1 MFKTLRNSLLIF
13 AVVLVL
19 GFCLMLV
26 TYSIPSEGPHDII
39 VEDASAFS
47 NLHPKL
53 ILNDRATQLDLFSD
67 AIILSEVAYYNTN
80 VSLID
85 NAMSVYG
92 IRDDDFKEFAEGN
105 ESVID
110 SYPRYWHGNLLVF
123 KVLFSFFDYGA
134 VKILILLFEVV
145 LIFGI
150 SKLMYDGNLKSY
162 IIPFLLSLCLIHPEA
177 IGLCLQFASV
187 FNVMLVSV
195 FVLLKFREVLF
206 KNNRII
212 YYFLV
217 IGMATSYLD
226 LLSYPLITF
235 GVPMIFYLL
244 LEQDRM
250 TLKENILKIVLFG
263 ASWSIG
269 YLGMWVFKWIIG
281 SLILN
286 QDVIANGVE
295 TTLFRM
301 SNAESVGEG
310 VAFSILDPLRLNLS
324 VYFKK
329 VYLIVFALI
338 GVYYLKR
345 LWPLDFSRDN
355 LKKALPLITVSLIPF
370 VWYAAVVNHSSIHY
384 WFTYRILVIFF
395 LALMCALE
403 YVRSIR
409 SQSFP

>member
-1 MFKTLRNSLLIF
+1 MFKTVRNSILIF

-19 GFCLMLV
+19 GFCLMIV
-26 TYSIPSEGPHDII
+26 TYSIPSQGPHDII
-39 VEDASAFS
+39 VEDAPAFVD
-47 NLHPKL
+47 LYPKL
-53 ILNDRATQLDLFSD
+53 ISKDRATQLDLFSD
-67 AIILSEVAYYNTN
+67 AIILSEVAYYNKN
-80 VSLID
+80 VSVID

-92 IRDDDFKEFAEGN
+92 IRDDDFQEFAQGN

-110 SYPRYWHGNLLVF
+110 SYPRYWHGNLFVF
-123 KVLFSFFDYGA
+123 KVLFSFLDYGA
-134 VKILILLFEVV
+134 VKILNLLFEIV

-195 FVLLKFREVLF
+195 FILLRFREVLL
-206 KNNRII
+206 KNNRMV

-217 IGMATSYLD
+217 IGMLTSYLD

-235 GVPMIFYLL
+235 GVPMIFYVL
-244 LEQDRM
+244 LEQDKM
-250 TLKENILKIVLFG
+250 TLRENILKIVLFG

-269 YLGMWVFKWIIG
+269 YLGMWVGKWIIG
-281 SLILN
+281 SILLN
-286 QDVIANGVE
+286 QDIIANGVN

-301 SNAESVGEG
+301 SNAERVGEG

-324 VYFKK
+324 IYFEK

-355 LKKALPLITVSLIPF
+355 LKNALPLVIISLIPF
-370 VWYAAVVNHSSIHY
+370 LWYVVVVNHSSVHY

-395 LALMCALE
+395 FALMCGLE
-403 YVRSIR
+403 YVRTIKS
-409 SQSFP
+409 